1 MHIVLTGSPDIA
13 GFITTASADPNSVNL
28 MTPGAEGHIG
38 SGNLS
43 TEQLRSGTFD
53 SVNIAVPYAS
63 VEALIDPATGETRQ
77 ASAGVSTPWSGSGV
91 MTTRPHTRAVGIRD
105 AVIALGPY
113 IDTAISGVKTGYEKS
128 SEWIRK
134 LWN

>member
-1 MHIVLTGSPDIA
+1 VHIVLIGSPDIA

-28 MTPGAEGHIG
+28 MTPGVEGHIG

-43 TEQLRSGTFD
+43 TEQLRSGVFD
-53 SVNIAVPYAS
+53 AVNIAVPYAS
-63 VEALIDPATGETRQ
+63 VEALINPATGEMRQ
-77 ASAGVSTPWSGSGV
+77 VSAGVSTPWSGSGV
-91 MTTRPHTRAVGIRD
+91 MTTRPQTRAVGIRD

-113 IDTAISGVKTGYEKS
+113 IDTTISTVMKGYEKS
-128 SEWIRK
+128 SEWIRE